1 MSKNILAFE
10 SSCDETSVALL
21 KDFEVMKLL
30 ISSQKIHNEFGGIVP
45 ELASRI
51 HITNINHLT
60 DNFFQNSEIKKNN
73 IDLVAATQGP
83 GLIGSILVGY
93 NFAKSFAISLG
104 IPFLPVNH
112 IESHIYSC
120 FISQEEI
127 EFPFLSLVVS
137 GGHTLIYFVDDY
149 FKHKLIG
156 QTQDDAAG
164 EAFDK
169 VAKMLGLTYPG
180 GPIIDELAKDGDEN
194 FHEFP
199 VSEIKGKDYDFS
211 FSGIKTSVLYFLR
224 KNFSINKLDENEL
237 KNICASFQKAI
248 VKDLFNKTYKAASQL
263 GIKTICISGGVS
275 ANTYLRK
282 RFTQLE
288 KNNFKILFPEKKY
301 STDNAAMVGYTAY
314 LASKFSKEFKSKI
327 ESSLFEQPFPRLDIK
342 RNTPERKKIT

>member
-21 KDFEVMKLL
+21 KDFEVQKLL

-60 DNFFQNSEIKKNN
+60 DNFFQDSEIKKKN
-73 IDLVAATQGP
+73 IGLVAATQGP
-83 GLIGSILVGY
+83 GLIGSLLVGY
-93 NFAKSFAISLG
+93 NFAKSFAISLD
-104 IPFLPVNH
+104 IPFLSVNH
-112 IESHIYSC
+112 IQSHIYSC
-120 FISQEEI
+120 FIGLEKI
-127 EFPFLSLVVS
+127 DFPFLALVVS
-137 GGHTLIYFVDDY
+137 GGHTLIYTVEDY
-149 FKHKLIG
+149 FQHTLIG

-169 VAKMLGLTYPG
+169 VAKMLGLNYPG
-180 GPIIDELAKDGDEN
+180 GPVIDDLAKDGDEN

-211 FSGIKTSVLYFLR
+211 FSGIKTSVLYFLK
-224 KNFSINKLDENEL
+224 KNFPINKPNEREI

-248 VKDLFNKTYKAASQL
+248 VKDLFKKTFKAASQL

-275 ANTYLRK
+275 ANSYLRK
-282 RFTQLE
+282 TFTELE

-327 ESSLFEQPFPRLDIK
+327 KCSLFEQPFPRLDMK
-342 RNTPERKKIT
+342 HKHY